1 MDGIKLP
8 IFLLIVVLILGVYL
22 FNPTGKPAP
31 RVRPATSKS
40 GGVEK
45 PVQRNEDAIKEA
57 SEPFE
62 NGDFDRVI
70 KVLQP
75 HADENNYE
83 IQRMLGYAYAGVK
96 RFDPAIVAFEKS
108 LELRKVPENAYSLA
122 YLYEITG
129 RLSVAR
135 MLYEDLLAA
144 DLPPRMQR
152 ATYEGLARASVF
164 ENDTKIS
171 WKHNTELIK
180 KYPDSPEGF
189 VALIKIMKNS
199 GQTKDLDKIVVIGD
213 KFHQNHFEYNFW
225 LGTLYYEMGSFDES
239 LKRFRKCIQITP
251 DNSTPYYYSY
261 RILKRQKN
269 IEQALSDLEKYH
281 LLNPLLPHI
290 FFEGAIDAKNEGKL
304 DIAYKFIRSA
314 LSMDRTLLGR
324 DDKGTMNAI
333 ERMIKAKG
341 SELDKKFL
349 TAFVNYINGDYK
361 IAREQIIHMTEAI
374 RGTPFEDDARR
385 ILRECDILAMQ
396 DEQYASH
403 VRDLQRQKELE
414 QAIQLQKMVSDP
426 DLENETEIDII
437 KRKAM
442 INPNDLRL
450 QYTAGL
456 QLAKLG
462 QIEDAK
468 RFFDNA
474 IRINPNIMEPNY
486 SMARIL
492 LHEENHSEA
501 RSYIDRAL
509 KINPNSSQT
518 LSFSA
523 NLYFKNRDYSRAQSD
538 AEGALKANP
547 NNGEARLVLA
557 EIHRNNNDNRK
568 AIQQVNLGLE
578 VEKDPDRR
586 QQLLRLKEN
595 LQK

>member
-8 IFLLIVVLILGVYL
+8 IFLLIIVLVLGFYL
-22 FNPTGKPAP
+22 FDPFGKPAP
-31 RVRPATSKS
+31 RVRPVPSKS
-40 GGVEK
+40 GSVEK
-45 PVQRNEDAIKEA
+45 PSQGIDDAIKEA
-57 SEPFE
+57 SEPF
-62 NGDFDRVI
+62 NKGDFEKVI
-70 KVLQP
+70 SILQP
-75 HADENNYE
+75 HGDANNYE
-83 IQRMLGYAYAGVK
+83 VQRMLGYAYAGAK
-96 RFDPAIVAFEKS
+96 LFDPGIIAFEKS

-129 RLSVAR
+129 RLNVAR
-135 MLYEDLLAA
+135 MLYEDLLSAE
-144 DLPPRMQR
+144 LPPKMQR
-152 ATYEGLARASVF
+152 STYEGLARTSVF
-164 ENDTKIS
+164 ENDTRIS
-171 WKHNTELIK
+171 WKHNTELVK

-199 GQTKDLDKIVVIGD
+199 GQTKDLDKIVSIGD
-213 KFHQNHFEYNFW
+213 KYHQNHFEYNFW
-225 LGTLYYEMGSFDES
+225 LGALYYEMGNFDES
-239 LKRFRKCIQITP
+239 LRRFRTCIKITP

-261 RILKRQKN
+261 RILKRQQN
-269 IEQALSDLEKYH
+269 IEKALADLEKYH
-281 LLNPLLPHI
+281 RLNPLLPHI

-314 LSMDRTLLGR
+314 LTMDRTLLGR
-324 DDKGTMNAI
+324 DDKGTMNAV
-333 ERMIKAKG
+333 ERMVKASG

-361 IAREQIIHMTEAI
+361 IAREQIIHLTEAVK
-374 RGTPFEDDARR
+374 GTPLEEDARR

-396 DEQYASH
+396 DDRYAAH
-403 VRDLQRQKELE
+403 VRELQRQKEFE
-414 QAIQLQKMVSDP
+414 QAAQLQSMSADTGME
-426 DLENETEIDII
+426 DETEVDII

-450 QYTAGL
+450 QYSAGL

-462 QIEDAK
+462 YIEDAK

-486 SMARIL
+486 SMAKLL
-492 LHEENHSEA
+492 LHEENYSEA

-523 NLYFKNRDYSRAQSD
+523 GLYLKSRDYSRAQSE

-557 EIHRNNNDNRK
+557 EIHRNNNDTRQ
-568 AIQQVNLGLE
+568 ALQHINLGLE
-578 VEKDPDRR
+578 VEKDPSRR
-586 QQLLRLKEN
+586 EQLLRLKEN
-595 LQK
+595 LQN